1 MVTIG
6 LPRKKEFRIPWW
18 ILGVAIAAIVVGAA
32 LGAVLPTMIFGGKTA
47 ATDVP
52 AAPVVNTAQIERPAP
67 PAPVTNNLGFQ
78 GRAAPSAAFPLSDEE
93 YLAASQQALA
103 DPNTQGVQDA
113 FATLGLFGDSSRI
126 VVSPRRVDEVR
137 GALYITYEAK
147 TPEGDL
153 FRRMGRTLDIMVGFE
168 PATGWRASVQPR
180 SQ

>member
-1 MVTIG
+1 MANGHHRTT
-6 LPRKKEFRIPWW
+6 KEKGIP
-18 ILGVAIAAIVVGAA
+18 
-32 LGAVLPTMIFGGKTA
+32 
-47 ATDVP
+47 D
-52 AAPVVNTAQIERPAP
+52 PVVDTRRRHRGHCRWRRA
-67 PAPVTNNLGFQ
+67 
-78 GRAAPSAAFPLSDEE
+78 GRRSADDDLRAFPLSDEE